1 VKPFSLPWQKRKCL
15 ISSIAQALIF
25 LLYCIVNKQMGEEGG
40 KGRGKLSA
48 GFGGCFL

>member
-1 VKPFSLPWQKRKCL
+1 
-15 ISSIAQALIF
+15 
-25 LLYCIVNKQMGEEGG
+25 MGEGEGREV